1 MQLEA
6 PARATLESPFHG
18 GEKVVFY
25 NTRTV
30 RGSVLC
36 TAVPRT
42 AVPLVINDNPPL
54 ISDHTVTTS
63 DTIRPVLS
71 ESFTDIVEYPNE
83 KLEFFSVL
91 SQLST
96 FL

>member
-30 RGSVLC
+30 RG
-36 TAVPRT
+36 
-42 AVPLVINDNPPL
+42 
-54 ISDHTVTTS
+54 SDHTVTTS